1 MSVPARSVTPMST
14 SPPPVLRDL
23 LDRYADVRE
32 QPVRLRPSTWQN
44 ALIRVPESLE
54 VTVLLT
60 SRRFTSA
67 VPGSKTHDR
76 TVGREGVE
84 RACAAMNVDDTKEVL
99 RTFVLAMAWASG
111 LTGGRY
117 QANTARAVV
126 DAPRAF
132 RVLSDAAKALRHA
145 GSLRDGALEEVHR
158 WWSLPGVGQSYASK
172 WWALAG
178 HRRGREWQPL
188 VLDDRVY
195 ATLNHTL
202 RIGGTT
208 RLAGSRRRAD
218 RYRAYVETVHRWAV
232 ELQLTGL
239 DVDARRIEFVLS
251 HHNGGAPPAG

>member
-1 MSVPARSVTPMST
+1 MST

-32 QPVRLRPSTWQN
+32 QPARLRPSTWQN

-54 VTVLLT
+54 ATTLLT
-60 SRRFTSA
+60 GRRFTSA

-76 TVGREGVE
+76 TVSREDVG
-84 RACAAMNVDDTKEVL
+84 RACAAMNVDDTREVVQ
-99 RTFVLAMAWASG
+99 TFVLAMAWASG

-117 QANTARAVV
+117 QANTAAAIL
-126 DAPRAF
+126 DPARAF

-145 GSLRDGALEEVHR
+145 ASLRDGTLEQVHR
-158 WWSLPGVGQSYASK
+158 WWSLPGVGQSYASR

-178 HRRGREWQPL
+178 HTPGRDWQPL
-188 VLDDRVY
+188 ALDRRVY
-195 ATLNHTL
+195 ATLDDTL
-202 RIGGTT
+202 KIGGTT

-218 RYRAYVETVHRWAV
+218 RYRAYVEIIHRWAV
-232 ELQLTGL
+232 DLQLAGL
-239 DVDARRIEFVLS
+239 DVDAGRIEFVLF

>member
-1 MSVPARSVTPMST
+1 MSVLPRSVISMSS

-32 QPVRLRPSTWQN
+32 QPARLRPSTWQN

-54 VTVLLT
+54 VTTLLT
-60 SRRFTSA
+60 GRRFTRA

-76 TVGREGVE
+76 TVSRDGV
-84 RACAAMNVDDTKEVL
+84 RAACAAMNVDDTREIL
-99 RTFVLAMAWASG
+99 QTFVLAMAWASG

-117 QANTARAVV
+117 QANTATAVI
-126 DAPRAF
+126 DPARAF

-145 GSLRDGALEEVHR
+145 GSMHDGALEQVHR

-178 HRRGREWQPL
+178 RVEGRDWQPL
-188 VLDDRVY
+188 ILDDRVY
-195 ATLNHTL
+195 ATLNDTL
-202 RIGGTT
+202 KIGGTA

-232 ELQLTGL
+232 ELQLAGL
-239 DVDARRIEFVLS
+239 DVDAERIAFVLF
-251 HHNGGAPPAG
+251 HHNGGAPISR

>member
-1 MSVPARSVTPMST
+1 MST

-32 QPVRLRPSTWQN
+32 PPARLRPSTWQN

-54 VTVLLT
+54 ATALLT
-60 SRRFTSA
+60 GRRFTTA

-76 TVGREGVE
+76 TVGRDGV
-84 RACAAMNVDDTKEVL
+84 RAACAAMNVHDTKEVL
-99 RTFVLAMAWASG
+99 QTFVLVMAWASG

-117 QANTARAVV
+117 QASTARAVL
-126 DAPRAF
+126 DPARAF
-132 RVLSDAAKALRHA
+132 RVLSDAARALRHA
-145 GSLRDGALEEVHR
+145 GSLHDGALEEVHR

-178 HRRGREWQPL
+178 HADGRDWQPL

-195 ATLNHTL
+195 ATLNDTL
-202 RIGGTT
+202 KIGGTA

-218 RYRAYVETVHRWAV
+218 RYRAYVEAVHRWAV
-232 ELQLTGL
+232 ELQLAGL
-239 DVDARRIEFVLS
+239 QVDAGRIEFVLF
-251 HHNGGAPPAG
+251 HHNGGAPPSR

>member
-1 MSVPARSVTPMST
+1 MST

-44 ALIRVPESLE
+44 ALIRVPESLG
-54 VTVLLT
+54 VTALLT
-60 SRRFTSA
+60 SRSFTIA

-76 TVGREGVE
+76 MVGRDGV
-84 RACAAMNVDDTKEVL
+84 RAACAAMNVDDTKEVL

-117 QANTARAVV
+117 QANTAKAIL
-126 DAPRAF
+126 DPARAF

-145 GSLRDGALEEVHR
+145 GSMRDGALEEVHR

-178 HRRGREWQPL
+178 RTEGRDWQPL

-195 ATLNHTL
+195 ATLNDTL
-202 RIGGTT
+202 RIGGTA

-232 ELQLTGL
+232 ELQLAGH
-239 DVDARRIEFVLS
+239 DVDAERIEFVLF
-251 HHNGGAPPAG
+251 HHNGGAPPGR